1 MASDDRTPIR
11 TLPASAPARVAPERD
26 VPEGV

>member
-11 TLPASAPARVAPERD
+11 TLPASAPDRVAPERD
-26 VPEGV
+26 VPEDL